1 MILCCPHCAQS
12 IDTNKIADDR
22 LARFSDLIAD
32 GLTITEAARAVGI
45 SQQRG
50 SSMMKKIARE
60 MGEA

>member
-22 LARFSDLIAD
+22 LAQFADLIAG
-32 GLTITEAARAVGI
+32 GLTITEAAKAIGV